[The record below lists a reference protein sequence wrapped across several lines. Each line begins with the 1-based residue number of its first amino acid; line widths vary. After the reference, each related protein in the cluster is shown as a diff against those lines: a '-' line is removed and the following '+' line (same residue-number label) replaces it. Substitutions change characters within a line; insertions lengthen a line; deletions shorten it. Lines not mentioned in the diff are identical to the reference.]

1 MKKEKESGIELYK
14 VIAIFL
20 IVLSHV
26 IQTLTEP
33 NYVLGIGEG
42 TFINIATAT
51 TDLDVLLLA
60 LFRICGALGNNM
72 FFICS
77 AWFLV
82 NSKKMSL
89 KKVIRMILDVWI
101 INMIVFWGLHA
112 IGIQFQV
119 SDTVRT
125 FFPTTFANNWY
136 ITCYLLF
143 YLIHPFLNR
152 MLEQLNISEHF
163 ALTSFLFMIY
173 FIIPVLPLEEINLFF
188 ANELVIFLATYVIVS
203 FIKIYKNEWTEN
215 LKLNEGILF
224 VSIVS
229 YVVLILSV
237 DYLGLRTNYF
247 LNRLVRWNMNN
258 SLFMFLI
265 AFSSFNM
272 MKKKKFI
279 NRTINYFS
287 SLSLLVY
294 IFHENL
300 AFRRYFRPV
309 IEFSILR
316 RFGIEHAFICAVFM
330 AVSLAIL
337 SFIISAIYKIFFTK
351 IVSKLS
357 SIISQ
362 NIQTLWKKYE
372 RLVIEE
378 Q

>member
-1 MKKEKESGIELYK
+1 MKKERESGIELYK

-51 TDLDVLLLA
+51 TDLNVLLLA

-89 KKVIRMILDVWI
+89 KKVIHMILDVWI

-143 YLIHPFLNR
+143 YLIYPFLNR

-215 LKLNEGILF
+215 LKLNKGILF

-229 YVVLILSV
+229 YVALILSV

-300 AFRRYFRPV
+300 AFRRYFRPM

-337 SFIISAIYKIFFTK
+337 SFIISAVYKIFFTK

-357 SIISQ
+357 SIISR

-378 Q
+378 

>member
-1 MKKEKESGIELYK
+1 MKKERESGIELYK

-215 LKLNEGILF
+215 LKLNKGILF

-229 YVVLILSV
+229 YVALILSV

-362 NIQTLWKKYE
+362 NIQALWKKYE

-378 Q
+378 

>member
-1 MKKEKESGIELYK
+1 MKKERESGIELYK

-89 KKVIRMILDVWI
+89 KKVIHMVLDVWI

-112 IGIQFQV
+112 IGIQFQI

-203 FIKIYKNEWTEN
+203 FIKTYKNEWTEN
-215 LKLNEGILF
+215 LKLNKGILF

-378 Q
+378 

>member
-1 MKKEKESGIELYK
+1 MKKERESGIELYK

-203 FIKIYKNEWTEN
+203 FIKTYKNEWTEN
-215 LKLNEGILF
+215 LKLNKGILF

-247 LNRLVRWNMNN
+247 LNRLIRWNMNN

-279 NRTINYFS
+279 NRTKNYFS

-351 IVSKLS
+351 TVSKLS

>member
-1 MKKEKESGIELYK
+1 MKKERESVIELYK

-51 TDLDVLLLA
+51 TNLNVLLLA
-60 LFRICGALGNNM
+60 VFRICGALGNNM

-89 KKVIRMILDVWI
+89 KKVVHMILDVWI
-101 INMIVFWGLHA
+101 INMIVLIA
-112 IGIQFQV
+112 LRSIGVQLQI
-119 SDTVRT
+119 SDTVKT

-143 YLIHPFLNR
+143 YMIHPFLNR
-152 MLEQLNISEHF
+152 MIEQLSINEHL
-163 ALTSFLFMIY
+163 ALTSFLFVIY
-173 FIIPVLPLEEINLFF
+173 FIVPVLPLEEINLFF
-188 ANELVIFLATYVIVS
+188 ANEFVIFLATYVIVS
-203 FIKIYKNEWTEN
+203 FIEIYKNEWTEN
-215 LKLNEGILF
+215 LKFNECILF
-224 VSIVS
+224 VSIIS
-229 YVVLILSV
+229 YVVLILCV
-237 DYLGLRTNYF
+237 DFLGLRTNYF

-265 AFSSFNM
+265 AFSSFNI

-279 NRTINYFS
+279 NRSINYLS

-300 AFRRYFRPV
+300 AFRRYLRPV
-309 IEFSILR
+309 IEFSILN
-316 RFGIEHAFICAVFM
+316 RFGIEHAFICAVCM

-337 SFIISAIYKIFFTK
+337 SFIISAIYKIFFIKT
-351 IVSKLS
+351 VSKLS
-357 SIISQ
+357 SIISK
-362 NIQTLWKKYE
+362 NLLTLWKKYE

-378 Q
+378 

>member
-1 MKKEKESGIELYK
+1 MKKERESGIELYK

-51 TDLDVLLLA
+51 TDLNVLLLA

-89 KKVIRMILDVWI
+89 KKVIHMILDVWI

-143 YLIHPFLNR
+143 YLIYPFLNR

-215 LKLNEGILF
+215 LKLNKGILF

-316 RFGIEHAFICAVFM
+316 RFGIEHAVICAVFM

-337 SFIISAIYKIFFTK
+337 SFIISAVYKIFFTK

-357 SIISQ
+357 SIISR

-378 Q
+378 

>member
-1 MKKEKESGIELYK
+1 MKKERESGIELYK

-51 TDLDVLLLA
+51 TDLNVLLLA

-89 KKVIRMILDVWI
+89 KKVIHMILDVWI

-143 YLIHPFLNR
+143 YLIYPFLNR

-215 LKLNEGILF
+215 LKLNKGILF

-229 YVVLILSV
+229 YVALILSV

-337 SFIISAIYKIFFTK
+337 SFIISAVYKIFFTK

-357 SIISQ
+357 FIISR

-378 Q
+378 

>member
-1 MKKEKESGIELYK
+1 MKKERESGIELYK

-33 NYVLGIGEG
+33 NYVLGKGEG

-51 TDLDVLLLA
+51 TNLNVLLLA
-60 LFRICGALGNNM
+60 VFRICGALGNNM

-89 KKVIRMILDVWI
+89 KKVVHMILDMWI
-101 INMIVFWGLHA
+101 INMIVLIA
-112 IGIQFQV
+112 LRSIGVQLQI
-119 SDTVRT
+119 SDTVKT

-143 YLIHPFLNR
+143 YMIHPFLNR
-152 MLEQLNISEHF
+152 MLEQLSINEHLAF
-163 ALTSFLFMIY
+163 ATILFVIY

-188 ANELVIFLATYVIVS
+188 ANEFVIFLATYVIVS

-215 LKLNEGILF
+215 LKSNKSILF
-224 VSIVS
+224 VSIIS
-229 YVVLILSV
+229 YVVLILCV
-237 DYLGLRTNYF
+237 DFLGLRTNYF

-265 AFSSFNM
+265 AFSSFNI
-272 MKKKKFI
+272 MKKKEFI
-279 NRTINYFS
+279 NRTINYLS

-300 AFRRYFRPV
+300 AFRKYFRPV
-309 IEFSILR
+309 IEFSILN
-316 RFGIEHAFICAVFM
+316 RFGIEHAFICAVCM
-330 AVSLAIL
+330 AISLTIL
-337 SFIISAIYKIFFTK
+337 SFIISAIYKKCFTK

-357 SIISQ
+357 SIISK
-362 NIQTLWKKYE
+362 NFLTLWKKYE

-378 Q
+378 

>member
-1 MKKEKESGIELYK
+1 MKKERESGIELYK

-51 TDLDVLLLA
+51 RDLDVLLLA

-89 KKVIRMILDVWI
+89 KKVIHMILDVWI
-101 INMIVFWGLHA
+101 INMIVFLGLHA
-112 IGIQFQV
+112 IGIQFQI

-143 YLIHPFLNR
+143 YLIYPFLNR

-215 LKLNEGILF
+215 LKLNKGILF

-337 SFIISAIYKIFFTK
+337 SFIISAVYKIFFTK

-357 SIISQ
+357 SIISR

-378 Q
+378 

>member
-1 MKKEKESGIELYK
+1 MKKERESGIELYK

-51 TDLDVLLLA
+51 TDLNVLLLA

-89 KKVIRMILDVWI
+89 KKVIHMILDVWI
-101 INMIVFWGLHA
+101 INMIVFLGLHA

-143 YLIHPFLNR
+143 YLIYPFLNR

-215 LKLNEGILF
+215 LKLNKGILF

-337 SFIISAIYKIFFTK
+337 SFIISAVYKIFFTK

-357 SIISQ
+357 SIISR

-378 Q
+378 

>member
-1 MKKEKESGIELYK
+1 MKKERESGIELYK

-203 FIKIYKNEWTEN
+203 FIKTYKNEWTEN
-215 LKLNEGILF
+215 LKLNKGILF

-229 YVVLILSV
+229 YVALILSV

>member
-1 MKKEKESGIELYK
+1 MKKERESGIELYK

-89 KKVIRMILDVWI
+89 KKVIHMVLDVWI

-112 IGIQFQV
+112 IGIQFQI

-203 FIKIYKNEWTEN
+203 FIKTYKNEWTEN
-215 LKLNEGILF
+215 LKLNKGILF

-279 NRTINYFS
+279 NRTINYFY

-378 Q
+378 

>member
-1 MKKEKESGIELYK
+1 MKKERESGIELYK

-51 TDLDVLLLA
+51 TNLNVLLLA
-60 LFRICGALGNNM
+60 VFRICGALGNNM

-89 KKVIRMILDVWI
+89 KKVVHMILDVWI
-101 INMIVFWGLHA
+101 INMIVLIA
-112 IGIQFQV
+112 LRSIGVQLQI
-119 SDTVRT
+119 SDTVKT

-143 YLIHPFLNR
+143 YMIHPFLNR
-152 MLEQLNISEHF
+152 MIEQLSINEHL
-163 ALTSFLFMIY
+163 ALTSFLFVIY

-188 ANELVIFLATYVIVS
+188 ANEFVIFLATYVIVS
-203 FIKIYKNEWTEN
+203 FIEIYKNEWTEN
-215 LKLNEGILF
+215 LKFNECILF
-224 VSIVS
+224 VSIIS
-229 YVVLILSV
+229 YVVLILCV
-237 DYLGLRTNYF
+237 DFLGLRTNYF

-265 AFSSFNM
+265 AFSSFNI

-279 NRTINYFS
+279 NRSINYIS

-300 AFRRYFRPV
+300 AFRRYLRPV
-309 IEFSILR
+309 IEFSILN
-316 RFGIEHAFICAVFM
+316 RFGIEHAFICAVCM

-337 SFIISAIYKIFFTK
+337 SFIISAIYKKCFTK

-357 SIISQ
+357 SIISK
-362 NIQTLWKKYE
+362 NLLTLWKKYE

-378 Q
+378 

>member
-1 MKKEKESGIELYK
+1 MKKERESGIELYK

-51 TDLDVLLLA
+51 TDLNVLLLA

-89 KKVIRMILDVWI
+89 KKVIHMILDVWI
-101 INMIVFWGLHA
+101 INIIVFWGLHA

-143 YLIHPFLNR
+143 YLIYPFLNR

-215 LKLNEGILF
+215 LKLNKGILF

-229 YVVLILSV
+229 YVALILSV

-337 SFIISAIYKIFFTK
+337 SFIISAVYKIFFTK

-357 SIISQ
+357 SIISR

-378 Q
+378 

>member
-1 MKKEKESGIELYK
+1 MKKERESGIELYK

-33 NYVLGIGEG
+33 NYVLGIGKG

-51 TDLDVLLLA
+51 TDLNILLLA
-60 LFRICGALGNNM
+60 FFRICGALGNNM

-89 KKVIRMILDVWI
+89 KKVIHMILDVWI
-101 INMIVFWGLHA
+101 INMIVFFGLHA
-112 IGIQFQV
+112 IGVQLQI
-119 SDTVRT
+119 SDTVKT

-143 YLIHPFLNR
+143 YMIHPFLNR
-152 MLEQLNISEHF
+152 MIEQLSINEHL
-163 ALTSFLFMIY
+163 ALTSFLFVIY

-188 ANELVIFLATYVIVS
+188 ANEFVIFLATYVIVS
-203 FIKIYKNEWTEN
+203 FIKIYKNEWTKK
-215 LKLNEGILF
+215 LKTNKCILF
-224 VSIVS
+224 VSVIS
-229 YVVLILSV
+229 YIVLILCV
-237 DYLGLRTNYF
+237 DFLGLRTNYF

-265 AFSSFNM
+265 AFSSFNI
-272 MKKKKFI
+272 MKKKEFI
-279 NRTINYFS
+279 NRTINYLS

-300 AFRRYFRPV
+300 AFRKYFRPV
-309 IEFSILR
+309 IEFSILN
-316 RFGIEHAFICAVFM
+316 RFGIEHAFICAVCM
-330 AVSLAIL
+330 AVSLGIL

-351 IVSKLS
+351 TVSKLS
-357 SIISQ
+357 SIISK
-362 NIQTLWKKYE
+362 NLLTLWKKYE

-378 Q
+378 

>member
-1 MKKEKESGIELYK
+1 MKKERESGIELYK

-51 TDLDVLLLA
+51 TNLNVLLLA
-60 LFRICGALGNNM
+60 VFRICGALGNIM

-89 KKVIRMILDVWI
+89 KKVVHMILDVWI
-101 INMIVFWGLHA
+101 INMIVLIA
-112 IGIQFQV
+112 LRSIGVQLQI
-119 SDTVRT
+119 SDTVKT

-143 YLIHPFLNR
+143 YMIHPFLNR
-152 MLEQLNISEHF
+152 MLDQMSINEHLAF
-163 ALTSFLFMIY
+163 ATILFVIY

-188 ANELVIFLATYVIVS
+188 ANEFVIFLATYVIVS
-203 FIKIYKNEWTEN
+203 FIEIYKNEWTEN
-215 LKLNEGILF
+215 LKFNECILF
-224 VSIVS
+224 VSIIS
-229 YVVLILSV
+229 YVVLILCV
-237 DYLGLRTNYF
+237 DFLGLRTNYF

-265 AFSSFNM
+265 AFSSFNI

-279 NRTINYFS
+279 NRSINYLS

-300 AFRRYFRPV
+300 AFRRYLRPV
-309 IEFSILR
+309 IEFSILN
-316 RFGIEHAFICAVFM
+316 RFGIEHAFICAVCM

-337 SFIISAIYKIFFTK
+337 SFIISAIYKIFFIKT
-351 IVSKLS
+351 VSKLS
-357 SIISQ
+357 SIISK
-362 NIQTLWKKYE
+362 NLLTLWKKYE

-378 Q
+378 

>member
-1 MKKEKESGIELYK
+1 MKKERESGIELYK

-51 TDLDVLLLA
+51 TNLDVLLLA

-215 LKLNEGILF
+215 LKLNKGILF

-229 YVVLILSV
+229 YVALILSV

-378 Q
+378 

>member
-1 MKKEKESGIELYK
+1 MKKERESGIELYK

-51 TDLDVLLLA
+51 TNLNVLLLA
-60 LFRICGALGNNM
+60 VFRICGALGNNM

-89 KKVIRMILDVWI
+89 KKVVHMILDVWI
-101 INMIVFWGLHA
+101 INMIVLIA
-112 IGIQFQV
+112 LRSIGVQLQI
-119 SDTVRT
+119 SDTVKT

-143 YLIHPFLNR
+143 YMIHPFLNR
-152 MLEQLNISEHF
+152 MIEQLSINEHL
-163 ALTSFLFMIY
+163 ALTSFLFVIY

-188 ANELVIFLATYVIVS
+188 ANEFVIFLATYVIVS
-203 FIKIYKNEWTEN
+203 FIKIYKNEWTEK
-215 LKLNEGILF
+215 LKTNKCILF
-224 VSIVS
+224 VSVIS
-229 YVVLILSV
+229 YIVLILCV
-237 DYLGLRTNYF
+237 DFLGLRTNYF

-265 AFSSFNM
+265 AFSSFNI
-272 MKKKKFI
+272 MKKKEFI
-279 NRTINYFS
+279 NRTINYLS

-309 IEFSILR
+309 IEFSILN
-316 RFGIEHAFICAVFM
+316 RFGIEHAFICAVCM

-337 SFIISAIYKIFFTK
+337 SFIISAIYKTFFTK

-357 SIISQ
+357 SIISK
-362 NIQTLWKKYE
+362 NFLTLWKKYE

-378 Q
+378 

>member
-1 MKKEKESGIELYK
+1 MKKERESGIELYK

-51 TDLDVLLLA
+51 TNLNVLLLA
-60 LFRICGALGNNM
+60 VFRICGALGNNM

-89 KKVIRMILDVWI
+89 KKVVHMILDVWI
-101 INMIVFWGLHA
+101 INMIVLIA
-112 IGIQFQV
+112 LRSIGVQLQI
-119 SDTVRT
+119 SDTVKT

-143 YLIHPFLNR
+143 YMIHPFLNR
-152 MLEQLNISEHF
+152 MLDQMSINEHLAF
-163 ALTSFLFMIY
+163 ATILFVIY

-188 ANELVIFLATYVIVS
+188 ANEFVIFLATYVIVN
-203 FIKIYKNEWTEN
+203 FIEIYKNEWTEN
-215 LKLNEGILF
+215 LKFNECILF
-224 VSIVS
+224 VSIIS
-229 YVVLILSV
+229 YVVLILCV
-237 DYLGLRTNYF
+237 DFLGLRTNYF

-265 AFSSFNM
+265 AFSSFNI

-279 NRTINYFS
+279 NRSINYLS

-300 AFRRYFRPV
+300 AFRRYLRPV
-309 IEFSILR
+309 IEFSILN
-316 RFGIEHAFICAVFM
+316 RFGIEHAFICAVCM

-337 SFIISAIYKIFFTK
+337 SFIISAIYKTFFTK

-357 SIISQ
+357 SIISK
-362 NIQTLWKKYE
+362 NFLTLWKKYE
-372 RLVIEE
+372 RLVIGE
-378 Q
+378 

>member
-1 MKKEKESGIELYK
+1 MKKERESGIELYK

-51 TDLDVLLLA
+51 TDLNVLLLA

-89 KKVIRMILDVWI
+89 KKVVHMIFDVWI
-101 INMIVFWGLHA
+101 INMIVLIA
-112 IGIQFQV
+112 LRSMGIQLQI
-119 SDTVRT
+119 SDTVKT

-143 YLIHPFLNR
+143 YMIHPFLNR
-152 MLEQLNISEHF
+152 MLEQLSINEHLAF
-163 ALTSFLFMIY
+163 ATILFVIY

-188 ANELVIFLATYVIVS
+188 ANEFVIFLATYVIIS
-203 FIKIYKNEWTEN
+203 FIKIFKNEWTEK
-215 LKLNEGILF
+215 LKTNKCILF
-224 VSIVS
+224 VSVIS
-229 YVVLILSV
+229 YIVLILCV
-237 DYLGLRTNYF
+237 DFLGLRTNYF
-247 LNRLVRWNMNN
+247 FNRLVRWNMNN

-265 AFSSFNM
+265 AFSSFNI
-272 MKKKKFI
+272 MKKKEFI
-279 NRTINYFS
+279 NRTINYLS

-309 IEFSILR
+309 IEFSILN
-316 RFGIEHAFICAVFM
+316 RFGIEHAFICAVCM
-330 AVSLAIL
+330 AVSLTIL
-337 SFIISAIYKIFFTK
+337 SFIISAIYKKCFTK

-357 SIISQ
+357 SIISK
-362 NIQTLWKKYE
+362 NLLTLWKKYE

-378 Q
+378 

>member
-1 MKKEKESGIELYK
+1 M
-14 VIAIFL
+14 IAIFL

-51 TDLDVLLLA
+51 TDLNVLLLA

-89 KKVIRMILDVWI
+89 KKVVHMILDVWI
-101 INMIVFWGLHA
+101 INMIVLIA
-112 IGIQFQV
+112 LRSIGVQLQI
-119 SDTVRT
+119 SDTVKT

-143 YLIHPFLNR
+143 YMIHPFLNR
-152 MLEQLNISEHF
+152 MLEQLSINEHLAF
-163 ALTSFLFMIY
+163 ATILFVIY

-188 ANELVIFLATYVIVS
+188 ANEFVIFLATYVIVS
-203 FIKIYKNEWTEN
+203 FIKIFKNEWTEK
-215 LKLNEGILF
+215 LKTNKCILF
-224 VSIVS
+224 VSVIS
-229 YVVLILSV
+229 YIVLILCV
-237 DYLGLRTNYF
+237 DFLGLRTNYF
-247 LNRLVRWNMNN
+247 FNRLVRWNMNN

-265 AFSSFNM
+265 AFSSFNI
-272 MKKKKFI
+272 MKKKEFI
-279 NRTINYFS
+279 NRTINYLS

-309 IEFSILR
+309 IEFSILN
-316 RFGIEHAFICAVFM
+316 RFGIEHAFICAVCM
-330 AVSLAIL
+330 AVSLTIL
-337 SFIISAIYKIFFTK
+337 SFIISAIYKKCFTK

-357 SIISQ
+357 SIISK
-362 NIQTLWKKYE
+362 NLLTLWKKYE

-378 Q
+378 

>member
-1 MKKEKESGIELYK
+1 MKKERESSIELYK

-51 TDLDVLLLA
+51 TDLNVLLLA

-89 KKVIRMILDVWI
+89 KKVIHMILDVWI

-143 YLIHPFLNR
+143 YLIYPFLNR

-215 LKLNEGILF
+215 LKLNKGILF

-272 MKKKKFI
+272 MKKKEVYQSYDKLLFFFI
-279 NRTINYFS
+279 ITC
-287 SLSLLVY
+287 VY
-294 IFHENL
+294 I
-300 AFRRYFRPV
+300 
-309 IEFSILR
+309 S
-316 RFGIEHAFICAVFM
+316 
-330 AVSLAIL
+330 
-337 SFIISAIYKIFFTK
+337 
-351 IVSKLS
+351 
-357 SIISQ
+357 
-362 NIQTLWKKYE
+362 
-372 RLVIEE
+372 
-378 Q
+378 

>member
-1 MKKEKESGIELYK
+1 MKKERESGIELYK

-51 TDLDVLLLA
+51 TNLNVLLLA
-60 LFRICGALGNNM
+60 VFRICGALGNNM

-89 KKVIRMILDVWI
+89 KKVVHMILDMWI
-101 INMIVFWGLHA
+101 INMIVLIA
-112 IGIQFQV
+112 LRSIGVQLQI
-119 SDTVRT
+119 SDTVKT

-143 YLIHPFLNR
+143 YMIHPFLNR
-152 MLEQLNISEHF
+152 MLEQLSINEHLAF
-163 ALTSFLFMIY
+163 ATILFVIY

-188 ANELVIFLATYVIVS
+188 ANEFVIFLATYVIVS

-215 LKLNEGILF
+215 LKSNKSILF
-224 VSIVS
+224 VSIIS
-229 YVVLILSV
+229 YVVLILCV
-237 DYLGLRTNYF
+237 DFLGLRTNYF

-265 AFSSFNM
+265 AFSSFNI
-272 MKKKKFI
+272 MKKKEFI
-279 NRTINYFS
+279 NRTINYLS

-300 AFRRYFRPV
+300 AFRKYFRPV
-309 IEFSILR
+309 IEFSILN
-316 RFGIEHAFICAVFM
+316 RFGIEHAFICAVCM
-330 AVSLAIL
+330 AISLTIL
-337 SFIISAIYKIFFTK
+337 SFIISAIYKKCFTK

-357 SIISQ
+357 SIISK
-362 NIQTLWKKYE
+362 NFLTLWKKYG

-378 Q
+378 

>member
-1 MKKEKESGIELYK
+1 MKKERESGIELYK

-89 KKVIRMILDVWI
+89 KKVIHMILDVWI

-229 YVVLILSV
+229 YVALILSV

-372 RLVIEE
+372 RLVIED

>member
-1 MKKEKESGIELYK
+1 MKKERESGIELYK

-51 TDLDVLLLA
+51 RDLDVLLLA

-89 KKVIRMILDVWI
+89 KKVIHMVLDVWI

-112 IGIQFQV
+112 IGMQFQV

-203 FIKIYKNEWTEN
+203 FIKTYKNEWTEN
-215 LKLNEGILF
+215 LKLNKGILF

-378 Q
+378 

>member
-1 MKKEKESGIELYK
+1 MKKERESGIELYK

-51 TDLDVLLLA
+51 TDLNVLLLA

-89 KKVIRMILDVWI
+89 KKVIHMILDVWI

-143 YLIHPFLNR
+143 YLIYPFLNR

-215 LKLNEGILF
+215 LKLNKGILF

-237 DYLGLRTNYF
+237 DYLRLRTNYF

-337 SFIISAIYKIFFTK
+337 SFIISAVYKIFFTK

-357 SIISQ
+357 SIISR

-378 Q
+378 

>member
-1 MKKEKESGIELYK
+1 MKKERESGIELYK

-51 TDLDVLLLA
+51 RDLDVLLLA

-89 KKVIRMILDVWI
+89 KKVIHMVLDVWI

-112 IGIQFQV
+112 IGIQFQI

-203 FIKIYKNEWTEN
+203 FIKTYKNEWTEN
-215 LKLNEGILF
+215 LKLNKGILF

-378 Q
+378 

>member
-1 MKKEKESGIELYK
+1 MKKERESGIELYK

-51 TDLDVLLLA
+51 TDLNVLLLA

-89 KKVIRMILDVWI
+89 KKVIHMILDVWI

-112 IGIQFQV
+112 IGIQFQL

-143 YLIHPFLNR
+143 YLIYPFLNR

-215 LKLNEGILF
+215 LKLNKGILF
-224 VSIVS
+224 ASIVS

-337 SFIISAIYKIFFTK
+337 SFIISAVYKIFFTK

-357 SIISQ
+357 SIISR

-378 Q
+378 

>member
-1 MKKEKESGIELYK
+1 MKKERESGIELYK

-51 TDLDVLLLA
+51 TDLNVLLLA

-89 KKVIRMILDVWI
+89 KKVIHMILDVWI

-143 YLIHPFLNR
+143 YLIYPFLNR

-215 LKLNEGILF
+215 LKLNKGILF

-229 YVVLILSV
+229 YVALILSV

-330 AVSLAIL
+330 AFSLAIL
-337 SFIISAIYKIFFTK
+337 SFIISAVYKIFFTK

-357 SIISQ
+357 SIISR

-378 Q
+378 

>member
-1 MKKEKESGIELYK
+1 MKKERESGIELYK

-51 TDLDVLLLA
+51 TDLNVLLLA

-89 KKVIRMILDVWI
+89 KKVIHMILDVWI

-143 YLIHPFLNR
+143 YLIYPFLNR

-215 LKLNEGILF
+215 LKLNKGILF

-330 AVSLAIL
+330 GVSLAIL
-337 SFIISAIYKIFFTK
+337 SFIISAVYKIFFTK

-357 SIISQ
+357 SIISR

-378 Q
+378 

>member
-1 MKKEKESGIELYK
+1 MKKERESGIELYK

-51 TDLDVLLLA
+51 TDLNVLLLA

-89 KKVIRMILDVWI
+89 KKVIHMILDVWI

-143 YLIHPFLNR
+143 YLIYPFLNR

-215 LKLNEGILF
+215 LKLNKGILF
-224 VSIVS
+224 VSVVS

-337 SFIISAIYKIFFTK
+337 SFIISAVYKIFFTK

-357 SIISQ
+357 SIISR

-378 Q
+378 

>member
-1 MKKEKESGIELYK
+1 MKKERESGIELYK

-33 NYVLGIGEG
+33 NYVLEIGEG

-51 TDLDVLLLA
+51 TDLNILLLA
-60 LFRICGALGNNM
+60 FFRICGALGNNM

-89 KKVIRMILDVWI
+89 KKVIHMILDVWI
-101 INMIVFWGLHA
+101 INMIVFFGLHA
-112 IGIQFQV
+112 IGVQLQI
-119 SDTVRT
+119 SDTVKT

-143 YLIHPFLNR
+143 YMIHPFLNR
-152 MLEQLNISEHF
+152 MIEQLSINEHL
-163 ALTSFLFMIY
+163 ALTSFLFVIY

-188 ANELVIFLATYVIVS
+188 ANEFVIFLATYVIVS
-203 FIKIYKNEWTEN
+203 FIKVYKNEWTEN
-215 LKLNEGILF
+215 LKSNKSILF
-224 VSIVS
+224 VSIIS
-229 YVVLILSV
+229 YIVLILCV
-237 DYLGLRTNYF
+237 DFLGLRTNYF

-265 AFSSFNM
+265 AFSSFNI

-279 NRTINYFS
+279 NRSINYLS

-309 IEFSILR
+309 IEFSILN
-316 RFGIEHAFICAVFM
+316 RFGIEHAFICAVCM
-330 AVSLAIL
+330 AVSLTIL
-337 SFIISAIYKIFFTK
+337 SFIISAIYKTFFTK

-357 SIISQ
+357 SIISK
-362 NIQTLWKKYE
+362 NFLTLWKKYE

-378 Q
+378 

>member
-1 MKKEKESGIELYK
+1 MKKERESSIELYK

-51 TDLDVLLLA
+51 TDLNVLLLA

-89 KKVIRMILDVWI
+89 KKVIHMILDVWI

-143 YLIHPFLNR
+143 YLIYPFLNR

-215 LKLNEGILF
+215 LKLNKGILF

-337 SFIISAIYKIFFTK
+337 SFIISAVYKIFFTK

-357 SIISQ
+357 SIISR

-378 Q
+378 

>member
-1 MKKEKESGIELYK
+1 MKKERESGIELYK

-33 NYVLGIGEG
+33 NYVLGKGEG

-51 TDLDVLLLA
+51 TDLNILLLA

-89 KKVIRMILDVWI
+89 KKVVHMILDMWI
-101 INMIVFWGLHA
+101 INMIVLIA
-112 IGIQFQV
+112 LRSIGVQLQI
-119 SDTVRT
+119 SDTVKT

-143 YLIHPFLNR
+143 YMIHPFLNR
-152 MLEQLNISEHF
+152 MLEQLSINEHLAF
-163 ALTSFLFMIY
+163 ATILFVIY

-188 ANELVIFLATYVIVS
+188 ANEFVIFLATYVIVS

-215 LKLNEGILF
+215 LKSNKSILF
-224 VSIVS
+224 VSIIS
-229 YVVLILSV
+229 YVVLILCV
-237 DYLGLRTNYF
+237 DFLGLRTNYF

-265 AFSSFNM
+265 AFSSFNI
-272 MKKKKFI
+272 MKKKEFI
-279 NRTINYFS
+279 NRTINYLS

-300 AFRRYFRPV
+300 AFRKYFRPV
-309 IEFSILR
+309 IEFSILN
-316 RFGIEHAFICAVFM
+316 RFGIEHAFICAVCM
-330 AVSLAIL
+330 AISLTIL
-337 SFIISAIYKIFFTK
+337 SFIISAIYKKCFTK

-357 SIISQ
+357 SIISK
-362 NIQTLWKKYE
+362 NFLTLWKKYE

-378 Q
+378 

>member
-1 MKKEKESGIELYK
+1 MKKERESGIELYK

-51 TDLDVLLLA
+51 TDLNVLLLA

-89 KKVIRMILDVWI
+89 KKVIHMILDVWI
-101 INMIVFWGLHA
+101 INMIVFCGLHA

-143 YLIHPFLNR
+143 YLIYPFLNR

-215 LKLNEGILF
+215 LKLNKGILF

-337 SFIISAIYKIFFTK
+337 SFIISAVYKIFFTK

-357 SIISQ
+357 SIISR

-378 Q
+378 

>member
-1 MKKEKESGIELYK
+1 MKKERESGIELYK

-89 KKVIRMILDVWI
+89 KKVSRMILDVWI

-203 FIKIYKNEWTEN
+203 FIKTYKNEWTEN
-215 LKLNEGILF
+215 LKLNKGILF

-378 Q
+378 

>member
-1 MKKEKESGIELYK
+1 MKKERESGIELYK

-51 TDLDVLLLA
+51 TNLNVLLLA
-60 LFRICGALGNNM
+60 VFRICGALGNNM

-89 KKVIRMILDVWI
+89 KKVVHMILDVWI
-101 INMIVFWGLHA
+101 INMIVLIA
-112 IGIQFQV
+112 LRSIGVQLQI
-119 SDTVRT
+119 SDTVKT

-143 YLIHPFLNR
+143 YMIHPFLNR
-152 MLEQLNISEHF
+152 MLDQMSINEHLAF
-163 ALTSFLFMIY
+163 ATILFVIY

-188 ANELVIFLATYVIVS
+188 ANEFVIFLATYVIVS
-203 FIKIYKNEWTEN
+203 FIEIYKNEWTEN
-215 LKLNEGILF
+215 LKFNECILF
-224 VSIVS
+224 VSIIS
-229 YVVLILSV
+229 YVVLILCV
-237 DYLGLRTNYF
+237 DFLGLRTNYF

-265 AFSSFNM
+265 AFSSFNI

-279 NRTINYFS
+279 NRSINYLS

-300 AFRRYFRPV
+300 AFRRYLRPV
-309 IEFSILR
+309 IEFSILN
-316 RFGIEHAFICAVFM
+316 RFGIEHAFICAVCM

-337 SFIISAIYKIFFTK
+337 SFIISAIYKIFFIKT
-351 IVSKLS
+351 VSKLS
-357 SIISQ
+357 SIISK
-362 NIQTLWKKYE
+362 NLLTLWKKYE

-378 Q
+378 

>member
-1 MKKEKESGIELYK
+1 MKKERESGIELYK

-89 KKVIRMILDVWI
+89 KKVIHMILDVWI

-215 LKLNEGILF
+215 LKLNKGILF

-229 YVVLILSV
+229 YVALILSV